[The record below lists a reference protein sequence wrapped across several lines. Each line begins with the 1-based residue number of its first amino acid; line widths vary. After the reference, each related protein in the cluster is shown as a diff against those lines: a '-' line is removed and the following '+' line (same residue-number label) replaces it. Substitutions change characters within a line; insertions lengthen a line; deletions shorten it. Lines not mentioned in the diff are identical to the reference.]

1 VIALTGLDAVAFAT
15 ANNFLDYPIDNNRII
30 MMSIDPNLLDLMTM
44 ETVTK

>member
-1 VIALTGLDAVAFAT
+1 MAFTT

-30 MMSIDPNLLDLMTM
+30 MLSIDGNLLDLMVM